1 MLLVLKVYGLDFYNT
16 NRQSSK
22 NLTWKK
28 MSEENRLS
36 AHVHMDDPDCPGP
49 APMLA
54 VQGYLYCLRNYF
66 VIDNTKQTRKKRHK
80 MPGFYRKIAWYSLV
94 RYARVQFF

>member
-28 MSEENRLS
+28 TSEENRLS
-36 AHVHMDDPDCPGP
+36 AHAHMDELDCPGP

-54 VQGYLYCLRNYF
+54 VQGYLYCLQNYF
-66 VIDNTKQTRKKRHK
+66 VIDNTKQTRKKGIKCQGFIEK
-80 MPGFYRKIAWYSLV
+80 MAWYSLV

>member
-36 AHVHMDDPDCPGP
+36 AHVHMDDVDCSGP

-54 VQGYLYCLRNYF
+54 VQGCLYCLQNYF
-66 VIDNTKQTRKKRHK
+66 VIDNTKQTRKGIKCQ
-80 MPGFYRKIAWYSLV
+80 GFIEKIAWYSLV